1 MPKLKYHYLGN
12 PDAISQSFDRTIEAS
27 LCATGTKVFV
37 VVVVCFKEQFVVYFY
52 FFNNDFY
59 WNITVL

>member
-12 PDAISQSFDRTIEAS
+12 PDAISQSLDRTIEAS
-27 LCATGTKVFV
+27 LCATGTKVF
-37 VVVVCFKEQFVVYFY
+37 VVVCFKEQFVVYFY